1 MNIIFTGLIFLMITI
16 LHIIAFIFII
26 KNFLQIDEAN
36 EVSAK
41 KIPEITVT
49 KNISEIINCVVILL
63 SFYATYLGLL
73 LIASHGLFDI
83 GIPFSN
89 HSLFLNRTIYI
100 CNFIKGLIL
109 IESAIFL
116 PYRLNLLLYKL
127 WYKKTGL
134 SKRIMLPSIIIGIIN
149 FILCVFWIIVEGY
162 INDWATWP
170 WEW

>member
-1 MNIIFTGLIFLMITI
+1 MNIIFTGLIFLMIII

-26 KNFLQIDEAN
+26 KNFLQIDE
-36 EVSAK
+36 VSVKKSLKNTKEEPVLTSIIIGFIALLAIFTGLPLLVRTSISGAK
-41 KIPEITVT
+41 
-49 KNISEIINCVVILL
+49 L
-63 SFYATYLGLL
+63 SFSTHPAT
-73 LIASHGLFDI
+73 LF
-83 GIPFSN
+83 N
-89 HSLFLNRTIYI
+89 KTIYI
-100 CNFIKGLIL
+100 CNFIKGLIFL
-109 IESAIFL
+109 ESAIFL
-116 PYRLNLLLYKL
+116 PYGLNLLLYKL